1 MSRLRYCLPLL
12 ALRPR
17 PITLGSGLLAVVL
30 AAPALSTPPPW
41 QDNLLWILRQTYADH
56 AACLQALTEQ
66 HRQDQQAVAA
76 RTAYNQQQGDDSSRI
91 SLTTDGPKR
100 LSDTSAEYLRYLS
113 YANSWIDLEREV
125 EITSGQIDNLH
136 LRCDGP
142 ELRKEMMAPGPPP
155 SPGYRR
161 LEPHEL
167 RGTRSD

>member
-1 MSRLRYCLPLL
+1 MCNPRHHLPFL
-12 ALRPR
+12 ALRTW
-17 PITLGSGLLAVVL
+17 PITAGTGLLAVML
-30 AAPALSTPPPW
+30 AAPAFSAPPPW

-66 HRQDQQAVAA
+66 HQQDQQAVAA
-76 RTAYNQQQGDDSSRI
+76 RAAYNQQQGDDSSRI
-91 SLTTDGPKR
+91 SLTTDGPRR
-100 LSDTSAEYLRYLS
+100 LSDSSAEYLRGLS
-113 YANSWIDLEREV
+113 YSNSWIDLERAV
-125 EITSGQIDNLH
+125 EITTGQIDNLH

-167 RGTRSD
+167 PCTRSD